1 MTRAMFRS
9 VKHLP
14 VLLLCWLA
22 APAAR
27 AQLLTLDEIEG
38 KAQRERSELVER
50 QAAIEKAQAEVG
62 LAQAKSGATLGARVE
77 GSVAPGGKLVELPD
91 PKGAGDDYLVQ
102 GSRAL
107 GDQGAFVPT
116 PRYGAIF
123 SGKVTL
129 LDFGRTALGVKA
141 AQAALGAERAA
152 LLQAKVELVR
162 GARGAYLAWL
172 EAYQNWQLAHRDAE
186 VTRQRTANVKELIS
200 QGARPATDATL
211 SSYDEQ
217 VAGLRESRAARAAS
231 MALQGLAASVQSELP
246 PGSTP
251 DLTVLEAPP
260 AAPKPPE
267 QAAAAPNPAAKPAS
281 SLEPNPAA
289 ADNSDAQLAALKLQ
303 REAALSAARA
313 SDRGAAP
320 VLDVGADLGVQGVQD
335 HVFPVYK
342 AGVTLSMP
350 IWDGGL
356 GKAQAAVH
364 RAEARGVEARMQATE
379 QRIRAEQHAAR
390 GRLQAAAEDLRLSNE
405 LLATAELMLAQ
416 AEEHYRAG
424 SDTLERVLN
433 AQRSLVQARREV
445 LTAQLETARARLEL
459 TPIKVAP

>member
-1 MTRAMFRS
+1 MFRS
-9 VKHLP
+9 VKQVP
-14 VLLLCWLA
+14 LLLSCCLV
-22 APAAR
+22 AR
-27 AQLLTLDEIEG
+27 AASAQVLTLDEIES

-62 LAQAKSGATLGARVE
+62 LAQAKSGATIGARVE
-77 GSVAPGGKLVELPD
+77 GSLSPGGKLVEIPVDLSNP
-91 PKGAGDDYLVQ
+91 AGDTYLVQ
-102 GSRAL
+102 GARAL
-107 GDQGAFVPT
+107 GDPDAFLPT

-123 SGKVTL
+123 SGKMTL
-129 LDFGRTALGVKA
+129 LDFGRSALGVKA

-172 EAYQNWQLAHRDAE
+172 EAYQNWQLARRDAE
-186 VTRQRTANVKELIS
+186 VTRQRTTNIKELIS
-200 QGARPATDATL
+200 QGVRPATDATL

-231 MALQGLAASVQSELP
+231 MALQVLAASVQSELP
-246 PGSTP
+246 PSSTP
-251 DLTVLEAPP
+251 DLAVLEAPP
-260 AAPKPPE
+260 EAPPPAAP
-267 QAAAAPNPAAKPAS
+267 AGGKPA
-281 SLEPNPAA
+281 PQAPAT
-289 ADNSDAQLAALKLQ
+289 SGPEAQLGALKLQ
-303 REAALSAARA
+303 RDAALSAARA

-320 VLDVGADLGVQGVQD
+320 VLDLGADLGVQGVQD

-342 AGVTLSMP
+342 AGLSLSVP
-350 IWDGGL
+350 IWDGGV

-364 RAEARGVEARMQATE
+364 RAEARGLEARQQATE
-379 QRIRAEQHAAR
+379 RRIRAEQSAAR
-390 GRLQAAAEDLRLSNE
+390 ERLQAAAEDLRLSNE
-405 LLATAELMLAQ
+405 LLATAELMLTQ

-433 AQRSLVQARREV
+433 AQRSLLQARREV

>member
-1 MTRAMFRS
+1 VS
-9 VKHLP
+9 
-14 VLLLCWLA
+14 
-22 APAAR
+22 
-27 AQLLTLDEIEG
+27 
-38 KAQRERSELVER
+38 
-50 QAAIEKAQAEVG
+50 
-62 LAQAKSGATLGARVE
+62 
-77 GSVAPGGKLVELPD
+77 
-91 PKGAGDDYLVQ
+91 

-107 GDQGAFVPT
+107 GQQDALLPT

-129 LDFGRTALGVKA
+129 LDFGRSALGVKA
-141 AQAALGAERAA
+141 AQSALGAERAA

-162 GARGAYLAWL
+162 GARGAYLAWI
-172 EAYQNWQLAHRDAE
+172 EAYQSWQLARRDAE
-186 VTRQRTANVKELIS
+186 LTHQRTANVKELIS
-200 QGARPATDATL
+200 QGVRPATDATL

-217 VAGLRESRAARAAS
+217 VAGLRESRAGRAAS
-231 MALQGLAASVQSELP
+231 MALQALAASVQSELP

-260 AAPKPPE
+260 EVPQP
-267 QAAAAPNPAAKPAS
+267 QAAAAANARAKPGS
-281 SLEPNPAA
+281 SPAPA
-289 ADNSDAQLAALKLQ
+289 TTKPDAQLGALKLQ

-313 SDRGAAP
+313 ADRGAAP

-335 HVFPVYK
+335 HIFPVYK

-350 IWDGGL
+350 IWDGGV

-379 QRIRAEQHAAR
+379 LRIRAEQNAAR
-390 GRLQAAAEDLRLSNE
+390 ERLQAAAEDLRLSSE
-405 LLATAELMLAQ
+405 LLATAELMLSQ
-416 AEEHYRAG
+416 AEEHYRTG

-433 AQRSLVQARREV
+433 AQRSLLQARREV

-459 TPIKVAP
+459 TAIKVR

>member
-1 MTRAMFRS
+1 MILAMLRS
-9 VKHLP
+9 VKQIRL
-14 VLLLCWLA
+14 LLLCCLV
-22 APAAR
+22 APAAG
-27 AQLLTLDEIEG
+27 AQVLTLEEIEG
-38 KAQRERSELVER
+38 KAQRERAELLER

-77 GSVAPGGKLVELPD
+77 GSLSPGGKLVEIPVD
-91 PKGAGDDYLVQ
+91 FANPGRDSYLVQ

-107 GDQGAFVPT
+107 GDPDALLPT

-129 LDFGRTALGVKA
+129 LDFGRSSLGVRA
-141 AQAALGAERAA
+141 AQAARGAERAA

-162 GARGAYLAWL
+162 AARGAYLGWL
-172 EAYQNWQLAHRDAE
+172 EAYQAWQLARRDAE
-186 VTRQRTANVKELIS
+186 VTHQRTASVKELIN
-200 QGARPATDATL
+200 QGVRPATDATL

-231 MALQGLAASVQSELP
+231 TALQLLAVSVQSELP
-246 PGSTP
+246 PSSTP
-251 DLTVLEAPP
+251 DLAVLEA
-260 AAPKPPE
+260 APEAPRAT
-267 QAAAAPNPAAKPAS
+267 AAAANGGKPAP
-281 SLEPNPAA
+281 EAA
-289 ADNSDAQLAALKLQ
+289 ANSTADAQLGALKLQ

-320 VLDVGADLGVQGVQD
+320 VLDLGADLGVQGVQD

-342 AGVTLSMP
+342 AGVSLSVP
-350 IWDGGL
+350 LWDGGL

-364 RAEARGVEARMQATE
+364 RAEARGLEARQQATE
-379 QRIRAEQHAAR
+379 LRIRAEQNAAR
-390 GRLQAAAEDLRLSNE
+390 ERLQAAAEDLRLCNE
-405 LLATAELMLAQ
+405 LLATAELMLSQ

-433 AQRSLVQARREV
+433 AQRSLLQARREV

>member
-1 MTRAMFRS
+1 
-9 VKHLP
+9 
-14 VLLLCWLA
+14 
-22 APAAR
+22 
-27 AQLLTLDEIEG
+27 
-38 KAQRERSELVER
+38 
-50 QAAIEKAQAEVG
+50 
-62 LAQAKSGATLGARVE
+62 
-77 GSVAPGGKLVELPD
+77 
-91 PKGAGDDYLVQ
+91 
-102 GSRAL
+102 
-107 GDQGAFVPT
+107 
-116 PRYGAIF
+116 
-123 SGKVTL
+123 
-129 LDFGRTALGVKA
+129 
-141 AQAALGAERAA
+141 
-152 LLQAKVELVR
+152 
-162 GARGAYLAWL
+162 
-172 EAYQNWQLAHRDAE
+172 

-251 DLTVLEAPP
+251 DLAVLDAPPEAPQP
-260 AAPKPPE
+260 QASAAEK
-267 QAAAAPNPAAKPAS
+267 APAKPGG
-281 SLEPNPAA
+281 SLEPAA
-289 ADNSDAQLAALKLQ
+289 ADHPDAQLGALKQQ

-313 SDRGAAP
+313 ADRGAAP
-320 VLDVGADLGVQGVQD
+320 VLDVGADVGVQGVQD

-342 AGVTLSMP
+342 AGITLSMP

-379 QRIRAEQHAAR
+379 LRIRAEQNAAR
-390 GRLQAAAEDLRLSNE
+390 ARLQAAAEDLRLSNE
-405 LLATAELMLAQ
+405 LLATAELMLTQ

-459 TPIKVAP
+459 TPIQVRDQ

>member
-1 MTRAMFRS
+1 MFRS
-9 VKHLP
+9 VKP
-14 VLLLCWLA
+14 VGVLLLCCLV
-22 APAAR
+22 APAAG
-27 AQLLTLDEIEG
+27 AQVLTLDEIEG
-38 KAQRERSELVER
+38 KAQRERAELMER

-77 GSVAPGGKLVELPD
+77 GSLAPGGKLVAIPD
-91 PKGAGDDYLVQ
+91 PGHEDDRDYDYLVQ
-102 GSRAL
+102 GSRAI
-107 GDQGAFVPT
+107 GDQGALVPT

-123 SGKVTL
+123 SGKITL
-129 LDFGRTALGVKA
+129 LDFGRSALGVKA
-141 AQAALGAERAA
+141 AQSALGAERAA

-162 GARGAYLAWL
+162 GARGAYLGWL
-172 EAYQNWQLAHRDAE
+172 EAYQNWQLARRDAE
-186 VTRQRTANVKELIS
+186 VTHQRTASVKELIS
-200 QGARPATDATL
+200 QGVRPATDATL

-217 VAGLRESRAARAAS
+217 VAGLRESRAARAAAAS
-231 MALQGLAASVQSELP
+231 LQLLAASVQSELP

-251 DLTVLEAPP
+251 DLAVLEAPP
-260 AAPKPPE
+260 EAPKPQAP
-267 QAAAAPNPAAKPAS
+267 AAAKAPAKPGSA
-281 SLEPNPAA
+281 LKPAA
-289 ADNSDAQLAALKLQ
+289 ADSSDAQLGALKQQ
-303 REAALSAARA
+303 RDAALSAARA
-313 SDRGAAP
+313 ADRGAAP

-350 IWDGGL
+350 IWDGGV

-379 QRIRAEQHAAR
+379 RRIRAEQDAAR
-390 GRLQAAAEDLRLSNE
+390 DRLQAAAEDLRLSNE
-405 LLATAELMLAQ
+405 LLTTAELLLSQ
-416 AEEHYRAG
+416 AEQHYRAG

-433 AQRSLVQARREV
+433 AQRSLLQARREV

>member
-1 MTRAMFRS
+1 
-9 VKHLP
+9 V
-14 VLLLCWLA
+14 
-22 APAAR
+22 
-27 AQLLTLDEIEG
+27 
-38 KAQRERSELVER
+38 
-50 QAAIEKAQAEVG
+50 
-62 LAQAKSGATLGARVE
+62 RV
-77 GSVAPGGKLVELPD
+77 
-91 PKGAGDDYLVQ
+91 
-102 GSRAL
+102 
-107 GDQGAFVPT
+107 
-116 PRYGAIF
+116 
-123 SGKVTL
+123 
-129 LDFGRTALGVKA
+129 
-141 AQAALGAERAA
+141 
-152 LLQAKVELVR
+152 
-162 GARGAYLAWL
+162 ARGAYLAWL

-246 PGSTP
+246 PSSTP

-260 AAPKPPE
+260 DAPQPPP
-267 QAAAAPNPAAKPAS
+267 QAAAPNPAAKPAS
-281 SLEPNPAA
+281 SIATNPAA
-289 ADNSDAQLAALKLQ
+289 ADNPDAQLGALKLQ

-313 SDRGAAP
+313 ADRGAAP

-379 QRIRAEQHAAR
+379 QRIRAEQNAAR

-405 LLATAELMLAQ
+405 LLATAELMLSQ

-459 TPIKVAP
+459 TPIKLAP

>member
-1 MTRAMFRS
+1 MTLAMFRS
-9 VKHLP
+9 VKQVRL
-14 VLLLCWLA
+14 LLLCCLA
-22 APAAR
+22 APAAG
-27 AQLLTLDEIEG
+27 AQVLTLDEIEG

-77 GSVAPGGKLVELPD
+77 GSLSPGGKLVEIPVDLND
-91 PKGAGDDYLVQ
+91 PINGDKYLVQ

-107 GDQGAFVPT
+107 GQHDALLPT
-116 PRYGAIF
+116 PRYGAIL

-129 LDFGRTALGVKA
+129 LDFGRSALGVKA
-141 AQAALGAERAA
+141 AQSALGAERGA

-162 GARGAYLAWL
+162 AARGAYLAWL
-172 EAYQNWQLAHRDAE
+172 EAYQNWQLARRDAE

-231 MALQGLAASVQSELP
+231 MALQALAASVQSELP
-246 PGSTP
+246 PGSSP
-251 DLTVLEAPP
+251 ELAVLEAPP
-260 AAPKPPE
+260 EAPK
-267 QAAAAPNPAAKPAS
+267 APA
-281 SLEPNPAA
+281 PAA
-289 ADNSDAQLAALKLQ
+289 ANPGKPGSAPEAAAHGTADAQLGALKLQ

-313 SDRGAAP
+313 ADRGAAP
-320 VLDVGADLGVQGVQD
+320 VLDVGADVGVQGVQD

-350 IWDGGL
+350 LWDGGL

-379 QRIRAEQHAAR
+379 RRIRAEQDAAR
-390 GRLQAAAEDLRLSNE
+390 ERLQAAAEDLRLSNE
-405 LLATAELMLAQ
+405 LLATAELMLSQ

-445 LTAQLETARARLEL
+445 LAAQLETARARLEL